1 MVTMKN
7 TKRDQL
13 KIVIVGH
20 VDHGKSTLVGRLF
33 HDTGSLPDGK
43 LEQIQQN
50 CAKRS
55 MPFEWSFLM
64 DALQAER
71 DQGITIDT
79 TQIWFRSPNRDYVMI
94 DAPGHREFLKN
105 MITGAAGSEAALLLV
120 DVEEGVREQTKRH
133 GYLLHLLGVKQIA
146 VVLNKMDRVG
156 YSQARYDEVVA
167 EADAY
172 LQEVGVRPACYI
184 PISAREGDM
193 LVSRGDNMPWYTG
206 KTVMDALDGFESQP
220 ELSEQ
225 ALRFPVQDVFKFDE
239 RRIIVG
245 RIESGTLKV
254 GDTILISPSNHTMK
268 VKTIESWL
276 DKDQKNSCSAGES
289 VGITLEDQLFVE
301 RGNVISHITHAP
313 MLTRFIQG
321 RIFWLGHTPLIKGK
335 RYKLRINTQ
344 ELQAEVHEIVRVI
357 DTDELGDMA
366 ASEVGRNQVAEV
378 ILQVRGLAAVDDV
391 AENARTGRFVLI
403 DGYDVTGGGIIST
416 KGLRDMRVA
425 SSEVKSKNIY
435 GMEQTVS
442 VKERA
447 HMNGHMGGVLWLTG
461 LSGAGKSTLAQELE
475 KRLFSKGYQV
485 YVLDGDNVR
494 QGLNSDLGFAPEDRT
509 ENIRRVGE
517 VAALFANAGMIVI
530 SAFISPY
537 REDRKRAR
545 TACPEAF
552 HEIYVKADVATCETR
567 DVKGLY
573 KKARAGQIAEFT
585 GISAPYEEPEAPEM
599 VVDTMQ
605 YDIDVCVV
613 QLMNYIQEHMV
624 LPLMEVKD
632 S

>member
-1 MVTMKN
+1 MN
-7 TKRDQL
+7 TQRDQL

-43 LEQIQQN
+43 LEQIQQQ
-50 CAKRS
+50 CARRN

-79 TQIWFRSPNRDYVMI
+79 TQIWFRSPTRDYVMI

-120 DVEEGVREQTKRH
+120 DAEEGVREQTKRH
-133 GYLLHLLGVKQIA
+133 GYLLHLLGIKQIA
-146 VVLNKMDRVG
+146 VVLNKMDKVG
-156 YSQARYDEVVA
+156 YAQARYDEVVA
-167 EADAY
+167 ECDAY
-172 LQEVGVRPACYI
+172 LQEVGVRAACYI

-193 LVSRGDNMPWYTG
+193 IVSRGQAMEWYQG
-206 KTVMDALDGFESQP
+206 ATVMEALERFAPLPAPDQ
-220 ELSEQ
+220 Q
-225 ALRFPVQDVFKFDE
+225 ALRFPVQDVYKFDD

-245 RIESGTLKV
+245 RIESGTLSV

-268 VKTIESWL
+268 VKSIESWL
-276 DKDQKNSCSAGES
+276 DKDSKTSCAAGES

-301 RGNVISHITHAP
+301 RGHMISHATHAP
-313 MLTRFIQG
+313 MLTKFIHG
-321 RIFWLGHTPLIKGK
+321 RIFWLSHVPLVVGK
-335 RYKLRINTQ
+335 TYKLRIATQ
-344 ELQAEVHEIVRVI
+344 ELHAQVKEIVRVI
-357 DTDELGDMA
+357 DTDALGDVA
-366 ASEVGRNQVAEV
+366 AVEVARNQVAEV
-378 ILQVRGLAAVDDV
+378 VLQVRGLAAVDDA

-403 DGYDVTGGGIIST
+403 DGYDMVGGGIIST
-416 KGLRDMRVA
+416 KDVRDLRVA
-425 SSEVKSKNIY
+425 SSQVKSKNIY
-435 GMEQTVS
+435 GMEHDVS
-442 VKERA
+442 VLQRA
-447 HMNGHMGGVLWLTG
+447 AMNGHTGAVVWLTG

-475 KRLFSKGYQV
+475 KQLFAKGFQV

-517 VAALFANAGMIVI
+517 VAALFARAGMVVI

-545 TACPEAF
+545 TAAPEDF
-552 HEIYVKADVATCETR
+552 HEVYVKADVATCETR

-573 KKARAGQIAEFT
+573 KKAREGKIAEFT
-585 GISAPYEEPEAPEM
+585 GVSAPYEEPESPEL
-599 VVDTMQ
+599 VVDTTQ
-605 YDIDVCVV
+605 ATVETCVQ
-613 QLMNYIQEHMV
+613 QLMEYVMAQTR
-624 LPLMEVKD
+624 VKT
-632 S
+632 